1 MSSERYWGRER
12 PDMPLYGPTDPFG
25 DEEHTPEVI
34 VRVDFLM
41 SREQIATALGIAWAE
56 GFTTS
61 PVEEVPVL
69 QVRHEVEAWLSVQA
83 FAELDAQVERDRGRT
98 FPPEQQRVLWL
109 LEEAVDRAYPPAGD
123 KKLSPAP
130 VQAPRYGNGT
140 VTLQTLDC
148 GEITIPEPE
157 WCTGHDGEQIVQR
170 VDVTHVG
177 RTVTAELE
185 TVGGT
190 VEFLPARISWGPFAE
205 LRPEPYPLADV
216 DDFPGMDPAQLR
228 ELAAE
233 VALHAGRLYRLSNQ
247 LDRLRRNGS

>member
-1 MSSERYWGRER
+1 VSSERYWGRER

-56 GFTTS
+56 GFTTN
-61 PVEEVPVL
+61 PVEEVSVL

-83 FAELDAQVERDRGRT
+83 FHELDVQMERDRGRT
-98 FPPEQQRVLWL
+98 FPPEQQRVLRL
-109 LEEAVDRAYPPAGD
+109 LEEAVDRAYP
-123 KKLSPAP
+123 AP
-130 VQAPRYGNGT
+130 TVPNGKVAVQAPRYGNGT
-140 VTLQTLDC
+140 VTLTTLDH
-148 GEITIPEPE
+148 GEITIPEPD

-177 RTVTAELE
+177 RTVAAELE
-185 TVGGT
+185 LDGGT

-205 LRPEPYPLADV
+205 LQPEPYPLADV

>member
-1 MSSERYWGRER
+1 MSDARYWGRER

-61 PVEEVPVL
+61 PVESVPVL

-83 FAELDAQVERDRGRT
+83 FAELDAQMERDRGRT
-98 FPPEQQRVLWL
+98 FPPEQQRILQL
-109 LEEAVDRAYPPAGD
+109 LEEAVDRAYPPRRE
-123 KKLSPAP
+123 PEERP

-140 VTLQTLDC
+140 VTLQTLDH
-148 GEITIPEPE
+148 GEITIPEPT
-157 WCTGHDGEQIVQR
+157 WCQGHDGEQVVQR

-177 RTVTAELE
+177 PTVAGEYA
-185 TVGGT
+185 G
-190 VEFLPARISWGPFAE
+190 VEFLPACISWGPFAE
-205 LRPEPYPLADV
+205 QRPEPYPLADV
-216 DDFPGMDPAQLR
+216 ADFPGMNPDELR
-228 ELAAE
+228 ELASE
-233 VALHAGRLYRLSNQ
+233 TGLHAGRIYSKANE
-247 LDRLRRNGS
+247 LDRIRRGQA